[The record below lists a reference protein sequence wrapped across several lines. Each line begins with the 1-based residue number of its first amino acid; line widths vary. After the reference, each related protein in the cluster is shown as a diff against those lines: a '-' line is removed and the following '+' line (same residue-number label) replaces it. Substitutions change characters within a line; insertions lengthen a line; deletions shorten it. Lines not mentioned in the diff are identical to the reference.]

1 MAKAVTLYIDDAGIR
16 LLVAGGK
23 RVEKWAYAPLE
34 PGPVRDGVIVDETEV
49 AARIKELFKAGGV
62 KASKVIAGLSGL
74 HCLCRV
80 ITLPRLPG
88 AMLAEAVRQ
97 EAESI
102 MPVPLEELYLSWQ
115 VIPAAGEEMRVF
127 LAALPR
133 NIVDA
138 LVETLHQADIKPYLI
153 DLAPLA
159 LARAVKETTAVT
171 IGVRSTEFDIVIIE
185 NGVPYPI
192 RTVSLPGEALPLQEK
207 LPVITEELER
217 TISFYNST
225 YPEKAL
231 EPSTPVFIS
240 GEPADEPEL
249 CRSLSGEFGFPVLPL
264 PSPLEYPEGFAP
276 SQYMVNIGLALKKLS
291 PGKGPHP
298 SVVNLNA
305 LPDIY
310 RPKARPLSEILAVP
324 GIIVALGLLFYLV
337 TLVQG
342 AAAGTSLLR
351 TELDTA
357 NQEIG
362 QRLAEM
368 QAQRQHIAG
377 LETEAGEVEV
387 SRDTFNAVSYYIN
400 KGHYRVNGDL
410 EVTMSVLPGTVN
422 LSGIS
427 YAGEGLTITG
437 TAPAETEVLA
447 YASALRASGDFSRV
461 VISSMTRTE
470 TGMSFGL
477 TLSHGG

>member
-1 MAKAVTLYIDDAGIR
+1 M
-16 LLVAGGK
+16 
-23 RVEKWAYAPLE
+23 
-34 PGPVRDGVIVDETEV
+34 
-49 AARIKELFKAGGV
+49 
-62 KASKVIAGLSGL
+62 KASKGIAGLSGL

-80 ITLPRLPG
+80 ITLPRLSG

-115 VIPAAGEEMRVF
+115 VIPAGGEETQAF
-127 LAALPR
+127 LVALPR

-138 LVETLHQADIKPYLI
+138 LIGTLRQADIKPYLI

-427 YAGEGLTITG
+427 YAGEGLTISG
-437 TAPAETEVLA
+437 TAPTETEVLA

-461 VISSMTRTE
+461 VISKMTRTE

>member
-1 MAKAVTLYIDDAGIR
+1 MAKAVTLYIDDTGIR
-16 LLVAGGK
+16 LLAAGGK

-34 PGPVRDGVIVDETEV
+34 PGPVRDGVIIDEAEV

-80 ITLPRLPG
+80 VTLPRLSG

-115 VIPAAGEEMRVF
+115 VIPTAGEEMRVF

-133 NIVDA
+133 NAIDA
-138 LVETLHQADIKPYLI
+138 LVETLRQAGIKPYLV

-159 LARAVKETTAVT
+159 LARAVKETTAIT
-171 IGVRSTEFDIVIIE
+171 IGVRSAEFDIVIIE

-231 EPSTPVFIS
+231 EPSTPVFVS

-264 PSPLEYPEGFAP
+264 PSPLEGPEDFAP

-291 PGKGPHP
+291 PGKGSHP
-298 SVVNLNA
+298 SVVNLNV
-305 LPDIY
+305 LPDVY
-310 RPKARPLSEILAVP
+310 RSKAYPLSGILAVP
-324 GIIVALGLLFYLV
+324 GIIVAVSLLFYLV

-387 SRDTFNAVSYYIN
+387 SRDIFNAVVYYISS
-400 KGHYRVNGDL
+400 GHRRVNGDL
-410 EVTMSVLPGTVN
+410 EVTMSVLPGTID
-422 LSGIS
+422 LSGIT
-427 YAGEGLTITG
+427 YAGEGLSLTG
-437 TAPAETEVLA
+437 TAPGETDVLA
-447 YASALRASGDFSRV
+447 YASALRGSGEFSRV
-461 VISSMTRTE
+461 VISSMTRTGD
-470 TGMSFGL
+470 GMSFGL